1 MMVLLECTAND
12 LKDENGAFKKWH
24 RSIQINVP
32 TCIYPEEFKI
42 QFLTDNY
49 TNFALFYYTTVLS
62 DPNFKFNTKRFS
74 WSDFFSVHNCQCLF
88 QIVTCTNPP
97 KHVFNDEFCKCF

>member
-49 TNFALFYYTTVLS
+49 TNFALFIIQQFSVTLILNSIQNAFPGQISFLFTTVS
-62 DPNFKFNTKRFS
+62 VCFK
-74 WSDFFSVHNCQCLF
+74 
-88 QIVTCTNPP
+88 
-97 KHVFNDEFCKCF
+97 